1 MRMIS
6 TRWSGCGKT
15 PVFGLSDLIS
25 ADRGCPRIRGSRGGR
40 PWVVTVV
47 ATISGP
53 RRRPSS
59 CSGPL
64 GTRKTTFAKGVA
76 SRLGWPFVELFPSRF
91 ARDSPTGLVSPGSTV
106 QPAGNLG
113 NSIPWQADGV
123 LLSSYPLA
131 GDLLPRGS
139 MTARARLAASVRVG
153 LRCAHGHEAS
163 RPPGLVCALIAC
175 QRSGPRRPPPTEWWR
190 GSHLSSTVSGSGRQA
205 DCPLSARR
213 RRSTR
218 KDSATTWR

>member
-1 MRMIS
+1 MPWNIRDFMRMIS

-25 ADRGCPRIRGSRGGR
+25 ADRGVPSHSWQSWGKALGGH
-40 PWVVTVV
+40 
-47 ATISGP
+47 
-53 RRRPSS
+53 RRRDYQRSPPQAVILF
-59 CSGPL
+59 GPL

-175 QRSGPRRPPPTEWWR
+175 QRSGPRRPPPTEWW
-190 GSHLSSTVSGSGRQA
+190 
-205 DCPLSARR
+205 
-213 RRSTR
+213 
-218 KDSATTWR
+218 